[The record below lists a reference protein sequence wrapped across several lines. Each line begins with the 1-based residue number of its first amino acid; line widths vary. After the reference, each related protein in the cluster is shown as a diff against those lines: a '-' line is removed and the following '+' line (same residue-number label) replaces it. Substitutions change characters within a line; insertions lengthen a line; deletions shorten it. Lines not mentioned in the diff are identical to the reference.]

1 MPKNTSQTTTNQNT
15 SQQGNSSF
23 NNQIQYGQI
32 HPETNQYIDAY
43 ANWRPEMD
51 PNIGFRG
58 ATARNR
64 LNKIYNNPT
73 GGYVT
78 PQMRDR
84 LIASGNRDID
94 QQSAIEGRQG
104 QFDVNQQRGG
114 QLGSIASLMSPRIVS
129 TGSSGTGQSSQ
140 TGTMSGTQNTEAGKN
155 LFGNLLDV
163 GMGAASMIMS

>member
-1 MPKNTSQTTTNQNT
+1 MPKNTSQTTTSQNT
-15 SQQGNSSF
+15 SQTGNSSF
-23 NNQIQYGQI
+23 NNNYTYGQI
-32 HPETNQYIDAY
+32 QPESNQYIDAY

-64 LNKIYNNPT
+64 LNKLYNNLA
-73 GGYVT
+73 GGFVT

-114 QLGSIASLMSPRIVS
+114 QLGSLAALMAPRIVS
-129 TGSSGTGQSSQ
+129 TGSSGTGQSSS
-140 TGTMSGTQNTEAGKN
+140 TGTMSGTSNTEVGKN
-155 LFGNLLDV
+155 LFGNILDI
-163 GMGAASMIMS
+163 GMGAASTIMM